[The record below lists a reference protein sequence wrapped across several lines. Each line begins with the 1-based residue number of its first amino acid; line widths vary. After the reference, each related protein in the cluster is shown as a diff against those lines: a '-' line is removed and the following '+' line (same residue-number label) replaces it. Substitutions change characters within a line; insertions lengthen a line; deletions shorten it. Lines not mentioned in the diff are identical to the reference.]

1 VGEEELEEEELTC
14 GVAQIQIWR
23 AGAAT
28 GARRKET
35 LGGTPRERGRWM
47 GWDGSGQELCRA
59 FKEEEEERPVQ
70 AERGGGRDRQR
81 ERERE
86 RERERG
92 ERCTSRFFGLALLR
106 V

>member
-1 VGEEELEEEELTC
+1 
-14 GVAQIQIWR
+14 
-23 AGAAT
+23 
-28 GARRKET
+28 
-35 LGGTPRERGRWM
+35 M

-86 RERERG
+86 RG